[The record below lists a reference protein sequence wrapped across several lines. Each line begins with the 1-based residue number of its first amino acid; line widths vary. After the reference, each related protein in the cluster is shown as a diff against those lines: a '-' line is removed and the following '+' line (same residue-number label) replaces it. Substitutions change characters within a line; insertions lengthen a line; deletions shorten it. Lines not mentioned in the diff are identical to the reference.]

1 MKNFKIPDF
10 LAPIIYAIMFVVL
23 MLVIAMWITGCSINI
38 NLNVPATTVVA
49 DTTKVIEGAWY

>member
-10 LAPIIYAIMFVVL
+10 FVPIIYAIMFVVL
-23 MLVIAMWITGCSINI
+23 MLVIAMWCAGCSINI

-49 DTTKVIEGAWY
+49 DTAEVIEGAWY